1 MKLRIPG
8 VFAISVFVMLVYSL
22 FSATVQAQ
30 FSQQAKLVGTDAIG
44 SPNYSPQQGLTV
56 ALSADGN
63 TAIVGGPADNNQ
75 IGAAWVFTR
84 WGAAWSQQAKLV
96 GTGVLNPQFGAAQG
110 FSV

>member
-44 SPNYSPQQGLTV
+44 SPNYSPQQAFPPRFPVT
-56 ALSADGN
+56 
-63 TAIVGGPADNNQ
+63 
-75 IGAAWVFTR
+75 GAPP
-84 WGAAWSQQAKLV
+84 S
-96 GTGVLNPQFGAAQG
+96 
-110 FSV
+110 